1 MKQFICEL
9 TERNYQNRTVGFIEN
24 GSWAPLSAKLM
35 RAKFEGLKNIA
46 FLDTTV
52 SILSSLSAENEAQ
65 MDKMVEELISK

>member
-1 MKQFICEL
+1 MRNFIEDLC
-9 TERNYQNRTVGFIEN
+9 ERNYQNRTVGFIEN

-65 MDKMVEELISK
+65 LDKMADELISK